1 MSRET
6 AFGLLVIV
14 TAGTG
19 QAQRFMVDAAQ
30 ATVGSGAHCEVRLPP
45 ELVAREHVRLVAL
58 DGAVRFEA
66 RSGEPPVL
74 WRGVPTVAGR
84 LDPPDALR
92 FGGLLLTASVVS
104 LADTKKRFPL
114 ELLALGPAAI
124 AVALAFFALS
134 PTASAPRPP
143 PQAPPLFADAPASC
157 PASNPFDAGQAARE
171 RLAIGAAKRERGP
184 FSARDS
190 VEAVEQFQVASSCF
204 KVAGSEAAAKEA
216 TASATTL
223 RLKLEEEYMTRRTR
237 LEHAF
242 TEGDTDGVDRELST
256 LTSMTSHLEGPYVD
270 WLRREQ
276 RRAEASKL
284 KPKSSLL

>member
-6 AFGLLVIV
+6 AFGILVVV
-14 TAGTG
+14 TTSNGAE
-19 QAQRFMVDAAQ
+19 QRFTVDSAQ
-30 ATVGSGAHCEVRLPP
+30 ATVGSGAHCEVRLAP
-45 ELVAREHVRLVAL
+45 ELVAREHVRLVAV

-66 RSGEPPVL
+66 RSGEPLVL
-74 WRGVPTVAGR
+74 WRGVPTAAGR
-84 LDPPDALR
+84 LDLPEGLR
-92 FGGLLLTASVVS
+92 IGGLLLTASVVS

-114 ELLALGPAAI
+114 ELLALGPAAL
-124 AVALAFFALS
+124 AVALAFALS
-134 PTASAPRPP
+134 PTASAPGRPP
-143 PQAPPLFADAPASC
+143 QGPPLFAAAQASC
-157 PASNPFDAGQAARE
+157 PSSDPFDAGQAARE
-171 RLAIGAAKRERGP
+171 RLAMGAAKRERGP

-190 VEAVEQFQVASSCF
+190 VEAVGHFQVASSCF
-204 KVAGSEAAAKEA
+204 KVAGSDASAKEAAA
-216 TASATTL
+216 SATIL